1 MTEINKKT
9 KIARILKKEP
19 RALEVL
25 VSVTP
30 KFERLRNPV
39 MRKLLAGRTSLGQA
53 ARIGGCEVE
62 DIATALEP
70 LGFVYKDAGIPE
82 EKTGSVAVP
91 LFMESLK
98 EEDCEVLD
106 VRQDLEGGKDPL
118 KKIMAVVRDL
128 PEDKVL
134 KIINSFEPTPLIS
147 VMEKKGYEHYIQEV
161 SSDEVHAFF
170 KLKADEE
177 KGDLA
182 SEVPDTVSEDVF
194 YNKLHEFG
202 EKVETVDVRRMMMP
216 MPLMTIL
223 ERLSEM
229 QEGYVLSVQHKRI
242 PVFLFNELRQRNFD
256 YLIYQA
262 DDNDVKLV
270 IYHKKS

>member
-1 MTEINKKT
+1 MIEINRKT

-147 VMEKKGYEHYIQEV
+147 VMEKKAYEHYIQEV

-256 YLIYQA
+256 
-262 DDNDVKLV
+262 
-270 IYHKKS
+270 